1 MIKKFYKII
10 FFIIIILV
18 ILTLNSYARYKA
30 TYRLTAYKI
39 KVNNQNNQSSPTV
52 FYEELKVPEVSKENS
67 NNNNN
72 KGDFI
77 IEIYK

>member
-1 MIKKFYKII
+1 M
-10 FFIIIILV
+10 FFIIIILI

-52 FYEELKVPEVSKENS
+52 FYEESKVTETPKENS
-67 NNNNN
+67 NSN

-77 IEIYK
+77 IEIHK